1 MEQYKNIYGLI
12 GLHLE
17 HSFSENFFN
26 QKFESEE
33 INAKY
38 VNFEIPHIDDF
49 KRIIEN
55 NSNLN
60 GLNVTIPYKEQIIP
74 FLDEIDSTAKEIGA
88 INVIKFITNHNG
100 VTKLKGY
107 NTDVIG
113 FYKSI
118 KPLLKPIHTHALI
131 LGTGGAAK
139 AIAHGL
145 KTIGLKFK
153 FVSRTPNNEVL
164 SYKELTPIVMDKYKV
179 IINTTPLGMYPNINS
194 CPNIP
199 YEFISTNHICYD
211 LTYNPDITL
220 FLKNSKEQGATIK
233 NGLEMLILQAE
244 AAWEIWQQKI
254 Q

>member
-33 INAKY
+33 FNAKY
-38 VNFEIPHIDDF
+38 VNFEIPHIDEF

-74 FLDEIDSTAKEIGA
+74 YLDEIDSTAKEIGA

-233 NGLEMLILQAE
+233 NGLELLILQAE

>member
-1 MEQYKNIYGLI
+1 MEQYKNIYGLV
-12 GLHLE
+12 GLHLV

-220 FLKNSKEQGATIK
+220 FLKKSKEQGATIK

>member
-1 MEQYKNIYGLI
+1 MEQIKNIYGLV
-12 GLHLE
+12 GLHLV

-164 SYKELTPIVMDKYKV
+164 SYKELTRIVMDKYKV

-220 FLKNSKEQGATIK
+220 FLKKSKEQGATIK

>member
-1 MEQYKNIYGLI
+1 MEQIKNIYGLV
-12 GLHLE
+12 GLHLV

-220 FLKNSKEQGATIK
+220 FLKKSKEQGATIK

>member
-1 MEQYKNIYGLI
+1 MEQIKNIYGLV
-12 GLHLE
+12 GLHLV

-199 YEFISTNHICYD
+199 YESVSTDHICYD

>member
-1 MEQYKNIYGLI
+1 MEQIKNIYGLV
-12 GLHLE
+12 GLHLV

-74 FLDEIDSTAKEIGA
+74 FLDEIDSTAKGIGA

>member
-1 MEQYKNIYGLI
+1 MEQYKNIYGLV
-12 GLHLE
+12 GLHLV

-60 GLNVTIPYKEQIIP
+60 GLNITIPYKEQIIP

-145 KTIGLKFK
+145 KTIGVKFK

-220 FLKNSKEQGATIK
+220 FLKKSKEQGATIK